1 MGNEEI
7 VRRIT
12 EEWHKLAEDAMDFTE
27 EQRSKA
33 GAVGH
38 WNVKEALLHVAAW
51 DVEEVN
57 IVETYLATG
66 EKAENMDQVAEDKL
80 NEDQVDVMREASFE
94 DVWQHFTNSNQLLKN
109 YIDGLEDKDLDSNNY
124 VMESITMN
132 NIEHYMGHREDFRQ
146 FKDSL

>member
-1 MGNEEI
+1 MGKEEI
-7 VRRIT
+7 IRRIT
-12 EEWHKLAEDAMDFTE
+12 EEWHKLGDDAMHFTE

-66 EKAENMDQVAEDKL
+66 EKAEDRDQVAEDKL

-94 DVWQHFTNSNQLLKN
+94 EVWQHFTDSNQFLKN

-124 VMESITMN
+124 VMEIITTN
-132 NIEHYMGHREDFRQ
+132 TVEHYMGHREDFRQ